1 MSRRTLP
8 LLIISAALLLVI
20 LVLLIALRFAGA
32 RRGDAV
38 RDLLSGSGELAE
50 AAESVAAPTSPGG
63 SLDNLRHFFS
73 KDPGRRRFARAA
85 DRRRAAAYLEGTEDT
100 VQEYMNRLPQGDHP
114 EWAAL
119 FAGRTRTLFSRVRN
133 DILVITGIPQELTSF
148 ARPPD
153 SGESSVDR
161 VRSAVGRFAAAWI
174 PPRRASAFYTPDRR
188 EIRDYLL
195 KNRRFERRMEALDKA
210 WLALEAALY
219 NLSIDSR
226 WLLAVS
232 FDPALDTELA
242 ELTTLTAAADIYRM
256 RSDIMTEVP
265 DDTPSP
271 GIRWTSNFS
280 YYKNIPEISG
290 QTADIEPAIFFA
302 KVNLGYTF
310 RDSLTQTWLNR
321 RKDWLT
327 DYFLTFFSNTVTED
341 FSPITQ
347 PNPEKADW
355 QTARL
360 KAQAIYPINKK
371 MVLDTPFGRKKAFG
385 IRELA
390 LIRVN
395 LIANP

>member
-1 MSRRTLP
+1 M
-8 LLIISAALLLVI
+8 ISAALLLVI
-20 LVLLIALRFAGA
+20 LVLLIVVRLAGA

-38 RDLLSGSGELAE
+38 RDLLSSSGELAG
-50 AAESVAAPTSPGG
+50 AAEFAAAPASPGG
-63 SLDNLRHFFS
+63 SLDNLSHFFS
-73 KDPGRRRFARAA
+73 KDPGRRRFARAG

-100 VQEYMNRLPQGDHP
+100 VQEYMHRLSQADHP

-119 FAGRTRTLFSRVRN
+119 FAGRTRALFSRVRN
-133 DILVITGIPQELTSF
+133 DILAITGIPQEFTSF
-148 ARPPD
+148 VRPPD
-153 SGESSVDR
+153 SGESAVDR

-174 PPRRASAFYTPDRR
+174 PPRRISAFYTPDRR
-188 EIRDYLL
+188 EIRNYLL
-195 KNRRFERRMEALDKA
+195 KSRRFERRMENLDKA
-210 WLALEAALY
+210 WLTLEAALY

-242 ELTTLTAAADIYRM
+242 ELTTITAAADIYRM
-256 RSDIMTEVP
+256 HSDIMAEVP

-327 DYFLTFFSNTVTED
+327 DYFLTFFSDTVTQD
-341 FSPITQ
+341 FSPIIQ
-347 PNPEKADW
+347 PDPDEANW
-355 QTARL
+355 RTALL
-360 KAQAIYPINKK
+360 KAEAIYPINKK
-371 MVLDTPFGRKKAFG
+371 MVLDNPFGRKKAFG

>member
-327 DYFLTFFSNTVTED
+327 DYFLTFFPIQ
-341 FSPITQ
+341 SPKTFRRSPSRTPKRRIGRQ
-347 PNPEKADW
+347 PVSKPRPYTPSTRKWYWIPPSAG
-355 QTARL
+355 
-360 KAQAIYPINKK
+360 KK
-371 MVLDTPFGRKKAFG
+371 PSAY
-385 IRELA
+385 
-390 LIRVN
+390 
-395 LIANP
+395 ANWP